1 MTKKL
6 FFTLLLF
13 LSLSFSYWLNLNKP
27 IEPLK
32 KEIQAIIR
40 YDSKSKETFDFIFWD
55 LYQDKSRDIKFRLKM
70 LHLFLFVNKD

>member
-13 LSLSFSYWLNLNKP
+13 FSLSFSYWLNLNKP

-32 KEIQAIIR
+32 KEIQTIIKW
-40 YDSKSKETFDFIFWD
+40 DSESKETFDYIFWD

-70 LHLFLFVNKD
+70 LNLYLFVNKD

>member
-6 FFTLLLF
+6 FFTLILF

-32 KEIQAIIR
+32 KEVQTIIK
-40 YDSKSKETFDFIFWD
+40 YDSESKQNFDYIFLD
-55 LYQDKSRDIKFRLKM
+55 LYKDKSIDIKFRIKM